1 MTRAPVVAG
10 FFYEAN
16 SEKLKEQIKNCFLDD
31 KGPGSLKI
39 EKRKDVVKAVIAPHA
54 GYAYSGPCAAWAY
67 KEIGEA
73 EFPDAYIILGTDHSG
88 GGSSIGFDNFE
99 TPLGIVRIDQ
109 DLAKLISEKTG
120 LVLDKSAHKG
130 EHSIEVHLP
139 FLQFV
144 SMDFENELKIVPILV
159 SHDIELKDVS
169 IGLKEAIM
177 DSGKRVCII
186 ASSDFTHYGHN
197 YHYVPFTSD
206 IPKNL
211 HEVDNKAI
219 EFIKKMDS
227 KGFLDYVEESGAT
240 ICGVLPIILL
250 MQTIKASKVSLLQ
263 YYTSGDIAGNYK
275 NSVGYASIA
284 FY

>member
-16 SEKLKEQIKNCFLDD
+16 SEKLKEQLKNCFVDD

-39 EKRKDVVKAVIAPHA
+39 EKRKGIVRAIIAPHA

-73 EFPDAYIILGTDHSG
+73 EFPDTYIILGTDHSG
-88 GGSSIGFDNFE
+88 GSSSIGFDNFE
-99 TPLGIVRIDQ
+99 TPLGVVRIDQ
-109 DLAKLISEKTG
+109 DLGKLISEKTG
-120 LVLDKSAHKG
+120 LPLDKSAHKG
-130 EHSIEVHLP
+130 EHSIEVQLP

-144 SMDFENELKIVPILV
+144 SGDFENELKIVPILV
-159 SHDIELKDVS
+159 SHDIDLKEVAM
-169 IGLKEAIM
+169 GLKEAMM

-211 HEVDNKAI
+211 HELDNKAI

-227 KGFLDYVEESGAT
+227 RGFLDYVEETGAT
-240 ICGVLPIILL
+240 ICGILPITLL
-250 MQTIKASKVSLLQ
+250 MQTVKASKSSLLQ